1 MASNSLNK
9 LELYIQYIKNIVKII
24 SLNIKCMVNS
34 IKNTEKEGDVEQLLR
49 KLALMQSSVAP
60 RP

>member
-1 MASNSLNK
+1 M
-9 LELYIQYIKNIVKII
+9 QYIKNIVKII